1 MRHLRQ
7 LACVASTDNA
17 ECDLLLAAQGT
28 RLRRMP
34 YGFLGWYLG
43 GLRGAAS
50 QRPGPLGEHKHTRAP
65 DVDPIASGIFEHR
78 EVIYLILLIL
88 LVLHFFR
95 QLNVQIVV
103 VVSLLV
109 MISMGAFAAFLYE
122 PIVYLSDV
130 LLFIAVYGVALYVV
144 LCEVL
149 QRGVAK
155 WLTKKRGEK
164 WVKEMDYFYLGFGLL
179 GILGSV
185 NKIDQINGRFS
196 RLDLLAPLV
205 LMTAV
210 VIRFIKTRAEIA
222 GWNKP

>member
-1 MRHLRQ
+1 
-7 LACVASTDNA
+7 
-17 ECDLLLAAQGT
+17 
-28 RLRRMP
+28 
-34 YGFLGWYLG
+34 
-43 GLRGAAS
+43 
-50 QRPGPLGEHKHTRAP
+50 
-65 DVDPIASGIFEHR
+65 VDAIASWILEHR
-78 EVIYLILLIL
+78 EVIYLVLLLL
-88 LVLHFFR
+88 LVLHRFR

-144 LCEVL
+144 LCEIL

-196 RLDLLAPLV
+196 KADLLAPLV